1 MRVYCVLVFGILFAV
16 DLTSTTDSTF
26 INIFTCVQACK
37 GWIIDTFPT
46 VCDKC
51 VANPPVSRK
60 LCDFACSNTYVNKR
74 NHEHLRSICTACFND
89 AALMKSMCN
98 NECKS
103 DPLKYY
109 PLCNGCVERQIIPK
123 TLY

>member
-60 LCDFACSNTYVNKR
+60 LCDFS
-74 NHEHLRSICTACFND
+74 RSAEIQTSP
-89 AALMKSMCN
+89 KS
-98 NECKS
+98 
-103 DPLKYY
+103 
-109 PLCNGCVERQIIPK
+109 QIKLPHRSEG
-123 TLY
+123 